1 MMSNLGADRAQ
12 AFSPNEAKTL
22 ASAGIGWLGV
32 YVGGPR
38 NGGIGWS
45 SAVVNAIAQA
55 APTMRYLPIYV
66 GQNLPWSDASMLSAT
81 QGANDGRNAAT
92 IMAGWGWPADHDI
105 PVCLDVEYQTYQGAP
120 GATVAYVKA
129 WVAAVVTAGY
139 LPVVYG
145 NPPVLNAYA
154 AVAEHPTA
162 CWCASWLDA
171 EVGNPTS
178 VAPPGLTTSFT
189 GTGWQFTGGSDVAGL
204 NVDRSVCDDR
214 FPLTAAPGDA
224 QFQAAPPAAKPQP
237 ATPPEILRFANGYTL
252 QHGFLAFWRTY
263 GGLPIFGY
271 PVTEERQEN
280 GLTVQ
285 YCQRA
290 RLEWHPT
297 DGNAARFNVELGLVG
312 SELLDARRQ
321 VQAYATQLAQST
333 APKPGIVQQVVNAVK
348 GKTS

>member
-1 MMSNLGADRAQ
+1 MTALRLGADRAQ
-12 AFSPNEAKTL
+12 AFTPNEAKLL
-22 ASAGIGWLGV
+22 AGAGIIWIGV

-45 SAVVNAIAQA
+45 SGVVTAIAQA
-55 APTMRYLPIYV
+55 VPTMRYLPIYV
-66 GQNLPWSDASMLSAT
+66 GQNLPWSDPGTLNAT
-81 QGANDGRNAAT
+81 QGANDGRNAAA

-120 GATVAYVKA
+120 GATVAYVLA

-162 CWCASWLDA
+162 GWCASWLDA
-171 EVGNPTS
+171 GVANPAS

-224 QFQAAPPAAKPQP
+224 RFQAAPPAAKPQP
-237 ATPPEILRFANGYTL
+237 ATTPEILRFANGYTL
-252 QHGFLAFWRTY
+252 QHGFRAYWQAR
-263 GGLPIFGY
+263 GGLPIFGM
-271 PVTEERQEN
+271 PITDEHEEN
-280 GLTVQ
+280 GITVQ
-285 YCQRA
+285 YCERS
-290 RLEWHPT
+290 RLEFHPK
-297 DGNAARFNVELGLVG
+297 DGDAANFNVELGLVG
-312 SELLDARRQ
+312 SELLAARQ
-321 VQAYATQLAQST
+321 QIQALNQQLVQAT
-333 APKPGIVQQVVNAVK
+333 KPNAVK
-348 GKTS
+348 RAISALTGGKR